1 MIKNKNKNTLVIEKL
16 ILVLFGIVIAVL
28 ISELGLRVIK
38 YLHVAILTA
47 DQKTLHEID
56 DAYEKKDGYQDKINR
71 FPLMRFSCFLGYYPL
86 ESHRGKGYV
95 SNKYG
100 FRYSD
105 DFPVRK
111 PDGEIRI
118 FITGG
123 SVAWGWGVNQEDL
136 YTTLAEKALQDSFP
150 DKKIR
155 VVSTGVVSYLSTH
168 EKTLVLNKLK
178 DFEPDIVV
186 MFSGYND
193 IYAGY
198 SGRRVVDDT
207 WDYFDAAPILAK
219 HNRCYA
225 LEDLNVK
232 KGIYPPRY
240 DDYIFKT
247 HYIIDHFLYG
257 LQSRKNL
264 EASITKIQTD
274 PNIILEDLEENIK
287 TVFDASKRNKFNFV
301 FYLQPSMF
309 HTKKKLSPS
318 EDSFKDS
325 SQTWDVGF
333 PEYSSSLFDLY
344 RKQLPL
350 FAQKEGI
357 VFVDGDKAISHET
370 KTVFLDQFHLGD
382 RGNRLIAKHMVE
394 ILTDLLKTDKRMK

>member
-1 MIKNKNKNTLVIEKL
+1 VIEKI

-47 DQKTLHEID
+47 NQKTLREID

-86 ESHRGKGYV
+86 ESHRGKGYIT
-95 SNKYG
+95 NKYG
-100 FRYSD
+100 FRYGD
-105 DFPVRK
+105 DFPVKK
-111 PDGEIRI
+111 PDNEIRI

-136 YTTLAEKALQDSFP
+136 YATVAEKALQDSFP

-186 MFSGYND
+186 MFTGYND

-198 SGRRVVDDT
+198 SGRRTVDDT

-219 HNRCYA
+219 HNSCYA
-225 LEDLNVK
+225 LEDQNDK

-240 DDYIFKT
+240 DDYTFKT

-257 LQSRKNL
+257 LQSRKSL
-264 EASITKIQTD
+264 EVSITKMQTD
-274 PNIILEDLEENIK
+274 KNVIVEDLKDNIRAI
-287 TVFDASKRNKFNFV
+287 FDASKRNNFTFV
-301 FYLQPSMF
+301 FYLQPSMCN
-309 HTKKKLSPS
+309 TKKKLSSS
-318 EDSFKDS
+318 EASFNDSA
-325 SQTWDVGF
+325 QVWYVGF
-333 PEYSSSLFDLY
+333 PEYCSSLFDLF
-344 RKQLPL
+344 RKRLPL
-350 FAQKEGI
+350 FAKEEGF
-357 VFVDGDKAISHET
+357 VFVDGDQAISHET
-370 KTVFLDQFHLGD
+370 KTVFLDQVHLGD